1 MKIGFMQ
8 GRLVKPV
15 KSKIQEFPVND
26 WEYELELANNINLN
40 LIEWVIDKNSI
51 DSNPIFFNTEY
62 VKNSLKKNHIE
73 IGSLSDDFFLQIDN
87 PEIISNK
94 ILIHIENVFKKMIEL
109 EIPLYV
115 LPLLE
120 SKSIKDLEIKE
131 QVVLLNKIKYLVPP
145 KIKICLETD
154 LKPETVKILF
164 ESLDA
169 NIFKIN
175 YDI

>member
-15 KSKIQEFPVND
+15 KSKIQEFPIND

-40 LIEWVIDKNSI
+40 FIEWVIDKNSI

-87 PEIISNK
+87 PEIIS
-94 ILIHIENVFKKMIEL
+94 H
-109 EIPLYV
+109 
-115 LPLLE
+115 
-120 SKSIKDLEIKE
+120 
-131 QVVLLNKIKYLVPP
+131 
-145 KIKICLETD
+145 
-154 LKPETVKILF
+154 
-164 ESLDA
+164 
-169 NIFKIN
+169 
-175 YDI
+175 